1 MGMVPSSMDMLL
13 SAMDTSPPGQLMVD
27 MLLPAMGMNINLPG
41 LPMVDM
47 LLPAMAMDTSL

>member
-1 MGMVPSSMDMLL
+1 MLNPMGMVPSSM
-13 SAMDTSPPGQLMVD
+13 D